1 MAINYLKIRSAL
13 KDLRPEWLL
22 ELRPRRNRIT
32 RQSCLF
38 SVPNG
43 DLEFEFHPSPPTPL
57 IRSFRGQSWSQF
69 LSPQAIAFELQSR
82 LIGGLNRCKRSSLRP
97 FQQTPKS
104 GLSKLVGGRIA
115 TRSHRPNLRSMAP
128 STGVQEPFSQIAVY
142 PLLDGCGLDHRVR
155 NSFARHLPDQGRQI
169 NQNHMRRLLQ
179 AFISPIE
186 RQKRMSQNE
195 ENNVNQCIAV
205 RRESDCDRRR

>member
-97 FQQTPKS
+97 S
-104 GLSKLVGGRIA
+104 SKR
-115 TRSHRPNLRSMAP
+115 RK
-128 STGVQEPFSQIAVY
+128 AVY
-142 PLLDGCGLDHRVR
+142 LNWWAEESQHGVTDPISVPWLRR
-155 NSFARHLPDQGRQI
+155 PESK
-169 NQNHMRRLLQ
+169 NHFPRSR
-179 AFISPIE
+179 FIPCW
-186 RQKRMSQNE
+186 MD
-195 ENNVNQCIAV
+195 AV
-205 RRESDCDRRR
+205 WITVCEILSHDTCRTKAGK